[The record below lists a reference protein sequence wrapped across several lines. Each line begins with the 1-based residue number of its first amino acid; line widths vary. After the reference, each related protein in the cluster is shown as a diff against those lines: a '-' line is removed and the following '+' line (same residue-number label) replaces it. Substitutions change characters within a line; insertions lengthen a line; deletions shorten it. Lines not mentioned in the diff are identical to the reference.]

1 MGRALAAKTGY
12 AWAKMTDAVPPRGK
26 DASEEVDVRLSE
38 LEVRAE
44 FQARTVEDLDA
55 IVREFADRVAR
66 LENELKE
73 LRKQLEVISSDD
85 GASSASS

>member
-1 MGRALAAKTGY
+1 M
-12 AWAKMTDAVPPRGK
+12 
-26 DASEEVDVRLSE
+26 RLSE

-85 GASSASS
+85 DSSSASS

>member
-1 MGRALAAKTGY
+1 
-12 AWAKMTDAVPPRGK
+12 
-26 DASEEVDVRLSE
+26 VRLSE

-85 GASSASS
+85 DSSSASS